1 MKKIILLEF
10 EINKNVRVDW
20 NKYFMNL
27 RKNAHIYRNVTD
39 YLSQTCNKA
48 KSLKSNFKL
57 KYKTVLIYRNSIYTS
72 FCNNA

>member
-1 MKKIILLEF
+1 
-10 EINKNVRVDW
+10 
-20 NKYFMNL
+20 MNL